1 MKKVYLTTSI
11 PYVNAAPHIGYA
23 LEAVQADALARFYRA
38 LNYDVRF
45 QIGTDENAIKNVESA
60 EKLGIPTRQLVD
72 KNSQAFYNLKE
83 ILNLSFDYFVRTTS
97 EKHIKGA
104 QKFWRLCEKDIYKKK
119 YQGLYCIGCEAFYKE
134 GECADNVCPIHQ
146 RKLEITTEENY
157 FFALS
162 RYQARLEE
170 IIKGNEVEI
179 YPDYRRAEILNFIAG
194 GLEDFSISRPKQ
206 RTKGWGIPVPGDD
219 SQRIYVWFDALLN
232 YITGLDFGEDGELF
246 KKYWLNNDN
255 RFLVIGKDII
265 KFHAIYWPAML
276 LSARL
281 PLQKKIYVHGFI
293 TVEGQKISK
302 SLGNVIDPYQLVEK
316 FGTDAVRYYLLREIP
331 PFEDGNY
338 SHSRMLEIYNS
349 DLANELGN
357 LISRIATIAQKDKVV
372 AKQIKVNADQIYQG
386 SQISLWENFQFNK
399 ILEAIWLK
407 IKDLNKEIDNF
418 APWKKTPEERKD
430 FLAETLLKLSLI
442 GYSLL
447 PLLPQTAQTIINST
461 QGKIEKIP
469 PLFPKLKLE

>member
-1 MKKVYLTTSI
+1 MKRIYLTSSI

-23 LEAVQADALARFYRA
+23 LEAVQADTLARFYRA
-38 LNYDVRF
+38 LGYDVRF

-60 EKLGIPTRQLVD
+60 EKLGISTKQLVD
-72 KNSQAFYNLKE
+72 KNSQAFYNLKGV
-83 ILNLSFDYFVRTTS
+83 LNLSFDYFIRTTS

-104 QKFWRLCEKDIYKKK
+104 QKFWHLCEKDIYKKK
-119 YQGLYCIGCEAFYKE
+119 YQGLYCVGCETFYKE
-134 GECADNVCPIHQ
+134 DECADNICPIHQ

-162 RYQARLEE
+162 RYQDQLKEAIE
-170 IIKGNEVEI
+170 KGEVEI
-179 YPDYRRAEILNFIAG
+179 YPDYRREEILNFISK

-206 RTKGWGIPVPGDD
+206 RTKGWGIPVTGDD

-232 YITGLDFGEDGELF
+232 YLTGLDFGEDGELF
-246 KKYWLNNDN
+246 QKYWLENDN

-302 SLGNVIDPYQLVEK
+302 SLGNVIDPYELVKK

-338 SHSRMLEIYNS
+338 SNSRMLEVYNS

-357 LISRIATIAQKDKVV
+357 LILRITTIAQRDKITLDPQ
-372 AKQIKVNADQIYQG
+372 KINVNQLYQG
-386 SQISLWENFQFNK
+386 HLTSLLENFQFNK
-399 ILEAIWLK
+399 ILEVFWTR
-407 IKDLNKEIDNF
+407 IKDLNKEVDNF
-418 APWKKTPEERKD
+418 APWKKTPDERKS
-430 FLAETLLKLSLI
+430 FLIETLVKLNLI
-442 GYSLL
+442 GHSLL
-447 PLLPQTAQTIINST
+447 PFLPQTAQTIINST
-461 QGKIEKIP
+461 QGTVEKIP